1 MKLSDRVCNLE
12 ESATMAVTSR
22 AGAMRREGID
32 VVSFGAGEPDF
43 PTPGLI
49 RKAAYKAIDE
59 GKTKYAT
66 PASGIL
72 PLKEAVARKLR
83 RENELE
89 YDASTEVIITVG
101 GKEALFLAF
110 ASLLDPGDE
119 VIIPAPYWVSYPEQV
134 KLCDGVPVYV
144 KGTPDQGFKISPE
157 ELEAV
162 ITPKTKA
169 VVFNSPS
176 NPGGFAYTPEETQE
190 ISRVLGK
197 SDIVVFSD
205 EMYDRLLYGGRTY
218 KSYAS
223 CSEHAR
229 RHTITFNAGSKT
241 YAMTGWRIGYAAAP
255 REIIGAMA
263 KIQTQTTSGTSTFAQ
278 YALAAAL
285 DSDQSIVDQFREEF
299 ERRAVHI
306 HRRLSAIDGVKC
318 SEPQGAFY
326 IFPDVSGT
334 FGRVGVSNSI
344 EFASKLLEEAHVAVV
359 PGEAFGMDSGI
370 RLSFATSMEQID
382 TGLDRMEQFLT

>member
-22 AGAMRREGID
+22 AGAMRREGVD

-43 PTPGLI
+43 PTPDLI
-49 RKAAYKAIDE
+49 RAAAYKAIDE

-66 PASGIL
+66 PASGVL
-72 PLKEAVARKLR
+72 PLKEAVVRKLR

-89 YDASTEVIITVG
+89 YDAANEVIVTVG

-144 KGTPDQGFKISPE
+144 NGMPDQGFKISPE
-157 ELEAV
+157 QLEAA
-162 ITPKTKA
+162 ITPRTKA

-176 NPGGFAYTPEETQE
+176 NPGGFAYTPEETE
-190 ISRVLGK
+190 KLSHVLEE
-197 SDIVVFSD
+197 SEIVVFSD

-255 REIIGAMA
+255 REIISAMA
-263 KIQTQTTSGTSTFAQ
+263 KVQTQTTSGTSTFAQ

-285 DSDQSIVDQFREEF
+285 DADQSIVDEFRKEF

-306 HRRLSAIDGVKC
+306 HKRLSSIDGVRC
-318 SEPQGAFY
+318 FEPQGAFY

-334 FGRVGVSNSI
+334 FDRVRVSNSI

-359 PGEAFGMDSGI
+359 PGAAFGMDSGI